1 MAELPTIEPNRAML
15 NQAPGSAARP
25 VQPSQVQRVAL
36 KAASNYEGTVSEVL
50 DRLSQ
55 TLGTL
60 NREFAKE
67 AGYQYAADNP
77 LTPEQLEAIA
87 KLVYNTA
94 AAVNRNADICTRNFE
109 LIAKA
114 NNSVVDALDKSDEA
128 DWWKQG
134 GGTDAESNPDIPAAG

>member
-1 MAELPTIEPNRAML
+1 LSELSDLRH
-15 NQAPGSAARP
+15 
-25 VQPSQVQRVAL
+25 RVAAL
-36 KAASNYEGTVSEVL
+36 EALT
-50 DRLSQ
+50 
-55 TLGTL
+55 
-60 NREFAKE
+60 AKQ
-67 AGYQYAADNP
+67 AG
-77 LTPEQLEAIA
+77 QLEAIA

-134 GGTDAESNPDIPAAG
+134 GGTDAESDPDIPAAG